1 MPTALAPYTLAQIK
15 TDTQFLT
22 GDVDGTRFSPARL
35 TEAANW
41 AVKTLVTRM
50 GYTYIESQ
58 VAIKSSDSV
67 FPHGS
72 YFPITSEMDYLEI
85 RRVFLASGQGTS
97 TYPLLSTTLPLE
109 DANYPWWR
117 SRVGIPERWAL
128 FNGSSIAV
136 FPLPDTSQT
145 WTCTIG
151 YVQQPQLLSADG
163 DTVDAR
169 VPFSVQPY
177 LKYAAANWL
186 LSLDQSDTTSLQTAK
201 LYMDTFYDM
210 INGGINASG

>member
-1 MPTALAPYTLAQIK
+1 MSTALAPYTLAQIR
-15 TDTQFLT
+15 TDTQSLT
-22 GDVDGTRFSPARL
+22 GDMDGTRFSTARL
-35 TEAANW
+35 NEAANW

-50 GYTYIESQ
+50 GYTYIESA
-58 VAIKSSDSV
+58 VASKSADSV
-67 FPHGS
+67 FPHGT

-85 RRVFLASGQGTS
+85 RRVFLASNQGQS
-97 TYPLLSTTLPLE
+97 TYPLLATTLPLE
-109 DANYPWWR
+109 DANYPGWR
-117 SRVGIPERWAL
+117 SKTGVPERWAL
-128 FNGSSIAV
+128 FNGSALAV

-145 WTCTIG
+145 WTCTVG
-151 YVQQPQLLSADG
+151 YVQQPQLMSADG

-169 VPFSVQPY
+169 VPYPVQPY